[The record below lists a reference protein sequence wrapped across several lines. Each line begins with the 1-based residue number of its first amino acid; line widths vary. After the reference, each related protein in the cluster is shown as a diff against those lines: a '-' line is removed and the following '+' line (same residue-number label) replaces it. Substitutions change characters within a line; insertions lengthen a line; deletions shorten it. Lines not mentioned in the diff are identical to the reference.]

1 MNRKAYLLVA
11 LASATTVALAGCSQ
25 NTASPSSSGG
35 GGSSAPAASSPAGAG
50 SSAAGSSPAGSTAA
64 GSGAGGSSAAGSSA
78 AGSSAGGSST
88 GGSSAAGSSGAE
100 TAGAGSGSAGSSG
113 ADTAGAGSSSAGG
126 SGTTGSSPAGTSGMF
141 TLPSAKPGA
150 AKTAIKVALVRQSG
164 IGDYFQQWGSGL
176 TAQLKAVGAVVTTF
190 DARNDN
196 AKQATDF
203 DTAIAAKP
211 DVIIVDHGLS
221 DTINP
226 KVDKAI
232 AAGIPVVVYDVAITN
247 TKAFYLSQDDA
258 SIATKIL
265 DYLKQDNPSGGKIAY
280 VNVSGIA
287 PLDSRDKV
295 YQQFLKTNTSFT
307 QSAHFGKYTA
317 SVAID
322 TASEGAASL
331 KSAPSTT
338 IAFCAYDE
346 LCKGTIIALRQDS
359 MSKVKIYG
367 VDISTADIQLMTA
380 AGSQWRATAATD
392 PANVGAIMARAA
404 IAAGDGIDL
413 PSKMVIP
420 AALITQD
427 LLKKDNVN
435 DMPGLRKAI
444 PDLNTPE
451 ILGASWIPTI
461 TPGA

>member
-1 MNRKAYLLVA
+1 MKRKAYLVVA
-11 LASATTVALAGCSQ
+11 LAAAATLALAGCSQ
-25 NTASPSSSGG
+25 NTASPGSSSGSN
-35 GGSSAPAASSPAGAG
+35 SSVPAAAG
-50 SSAAGSSPAGSTAA
+50 SSAAGSGAAGSSAGGSSGAGSSGAGPSSGASSPAGSN
-64 GSGAGGSSAAGSSA
+64 AAGSSA
-78 AGSSAGGSST
+78 AGSST
-88 GGSSAAGSSGAE
+88 AGSSGAG
-100 TAGAGSGSAGSSG
+100 TMSSAASGGSATAGSGGTNPSGS
-113 ADTAGAGSSSAGG
+113 
-126 SGTTGSSPAGTSGMF
+126 F
-141 TLPSAKPGA
+141 TLPATKPAA

-196 AKQATDF
+196 SKQATDF

-226 KVDKAI
+226 KVDKAV

-247 TKAFYLSQDDA
+247 PKAFYLSQDDA

-265 DYLKQDNPSGGKIAY
+265 DYMKQDNPSGGKIAY

-295 YQQFLKTNTSFT
+295 YQQFLKANTSFS
-307 QSAHFGKYTA
+307 QVAHFGKYTA
-317 SVAID
+317 SVAAD

-331 KSAPSTT
+331 KAAPSTT

-346 LCKGTIIALRQDS
+346 LCKGTLIALRQDN
-359 MSKVKIYG
+359 MSKVKVYG
-367 VDISTADIQLMTA
+367 VDVSTADIQLMTQP
-380 AGSQWRATAATD
+380 GSQWRATAATD

-404 IAAGDGIDL
+404 IAAADGVKL
-413 PSKMVIP
+413 PSKMTIP

-427 LLKKDNVN
+427 LLKKDNVS
-435 DMPGLRKAI
+435 DMSGLRKAI
-444 PDLNTPE
+444 PDLNTPD